1 MKLQKIGVDAIGPCS
16 QSMGG
21 YTDDTY
27 KELRIT
33 IEFAYG
39 DSQDYT
45 PETHRFILRA
55 YRSTY
60 NHGETYSD
68 TWISAIRYDTL
79 SIGMDEGELT
89 IAHKALKNL
98 NSYIRKQTI
107 RPRTAEEFLAVILA
121 YSRMK
126 ELTWYTYY
134 PSYKQ
139 GSSIH
144 EKNVSFDRARY
155 LIRQKEEELNKL
167 PSKKEEAA

>member
-1 MKLQKIGVDAIGPCS
+1 MALQKIGVDVIGPCS
-16 QSMGG
+16 QSVVG
-21 YTDDTY
+21 YIDDTY
-27 KELRIT
+27 KQIEIT

-60 NHGETYSD
+60 NHGETYTD
-68 TWISAIRYDTL
+68 TWISAMRYDTL
-79 SIGMDEGELT
+79 SIGMDEGDLAH
-89 IAHKALKNL
+89 AHKALKSL
-98 NSYIRKQTI
+98 NAFIRKQTI
-107 RPRTAEEFLAVILA
+107 QPRTVEEFLAVIMA
-121 YSRMK
+121 YSKMK
-126 ELTWYTYY
+126 ELTWFTYY

-155 LIRQKEEELNKL
+155 IVRQKEEELNKL